1 MSNASFLPEDY
12 LDQRAERRT
21 NLISLTLFA
30 IVMIAVFTAFLVTNR
45 QWSQIK
51 SAQRAI
57 NDEYAEA
64 ASHIDRLNDLEM
76 QKKGM
81 MSKAELA
88 AALVERVPRSILLA
102 GLINRM
108 PKGLGLLEFELKS
121 DRVRVKQATPT
132 NQPRNLARRRRARNP
147 VVDEKPKV
155 EVPKYHVKLRLV
167 GIAPTDEEVS
177 RYIAQLNNFELLKNV
192 QLQYTE
198 ERLVN
203 DSRMRQF
210 EVEMELDPEKD
221 VRTQSQTINPGGRAQ
236 LSDDGAG
243 PLASGWNRERGG

>member
-57 NDEYAEA
+57 NDEY
-64 ASHIDRLNDLEM
+64 
-76 QKKGM
+76 M

-147 VVDEKPKV
+147 VVDEK
-155 EVPKYHVKLRLV
+155 R
-167 GIAPTDEEVS
+167 
-177 RYIAQLNNFELLKNV
+177 
-192 QLQYTE
+192 
-198 ERLVN
+198 
-203 DSRMRQF
+203 
-210 EVEMELDPEKD
+210 
-221 VRTQSQTINPGGRAQ
+221 
-236 LSDDGAG
+236 GA
-243 PLASGWNRERGG
+243 ARER